1 MKKLFMIVL
10 SVMTIN
16 AVQAQTRIGVKAGA
30 NFATFEGSDVED
42 AKMRT
47 SINAG
52 LFANFAFSEMLSLQP
67 EVLYSGQGAKYTVFG
82 TEITAKL
89 DYINIPILLQFNA
102 SGFYAEIGPQLGIL
116 MSSSVEGGGI
126 SIETDDLYKSTDIGA
141 GIGLGFKLDSGFG
154 AGVRYTMGLT
164 SIDDTA
170 GDEADVKNAVI
181 TVGLHYAFGGE

>member
-10 SVMTIN
+10 SVMTIH
-16 AVQAQTRIGVKAGA
+16 AAQAQTRIGVKAGA
-30 NFATFEGSDVED
+30 NFATFEGSDVEN

-52 LFANFAFSEMLSLQP
+52 LFANFAFSEMLSVQP
-67 EVLYSGQGAKYTVFG
+67 EVFYSGQGAKYTVLG
-82 TEITAKL
+82 TEITAKA
-89 DYINIPILLQFNA
+89 DYINIPVLLQFNA

-116 MSSSVEGGGI
+116 MSSSIEGGGI
-126 SIETDDLYKSTDIGA
+126 AFDTQDAYKSTDIGA

-164 SIDDTA
+164 SIDNSS
-170 GDEADVKNAVI
+170 GDKADVKNAVI
-181 TVGLHYAFGGE
+181 SVGLHYAFGGE

>member
-1 MKKLFMIVL
+1 MKKLLIIAL
-10 SVMTIN
+10 SVISLN
-16 AVQAQTRIGVKAGA
+16 SVQAQTRIGIKAGA
-30 NFATFEGSDVED
+30 NFATFEGNDVED

-52 LFANFAFSEMLSLQP
+52 LFANIPFSEMLSVQP
-67 EVLYSGQGAKYTVFG
+67 EVLYSGQGAKYSVLG

-89 DYINIPILLQFNA
+89 DYINIPVMLQFNA

-116 MSSSVEGGGI
+116 MSSSIEGGGI
-126 SIETDDLYKSTDIGA
+126 AFDTKDAYKSTDIGA

-164 SIDDTA
+164 SIDDV
-170 GDEADVKNAVI
+170 GDADFKNAVI
-181 TVGLHYAFGGE
+181 SLGLHYAFGGE

>member
-16 AVQAQTRIGVKAGA
+16 TMQAQTKIGVKAGA

-42 AKMRT
+42 VKMRT
-47 SINAG
+47 SVNAG

-67 EVLYSGQGAKYTVFG
+67 EVLYSGQGAKYNLLG

>member
-1 MKKLFMIVL
+1 MKKLLTIAF
-10 SVMTIN
+10 SVMTIIT
-16 AVQAQTRIGVKAGA
+16 AQAQARIGVKAGA
-30 NFATFEGSDVED
+30 NFATFEGNDVND

-52 LFANFAFSEMLSLQP
+52 LFANIAFSEMLSVQP
-67 EVLYSGQGAKYTVFG
+67 EVLYSGQGAKYTVLG

-89 DYINIPILLQFNA
+89 DYINIPVMLQFNA

-116 MSSSVEGGGI
+116 MSSSATGG
-126 SIETDDLYKSTDIGA
+126 SLTIETNDLYKSTDIGA

-164 SIDDTA
+164 SIDDTG
-170 GDEADVKNAVI
+170 GDDADVKNAVI
-181 TVGLHYAFGGE
+181 TVGLQFAFGGE